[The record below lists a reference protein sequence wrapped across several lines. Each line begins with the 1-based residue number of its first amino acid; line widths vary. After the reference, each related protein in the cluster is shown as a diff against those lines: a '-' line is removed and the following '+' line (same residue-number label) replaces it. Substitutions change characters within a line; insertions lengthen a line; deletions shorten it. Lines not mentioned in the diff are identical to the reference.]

1 VGGLLLFL
9 LLFVWQLP
17 HFIAIALFRAEDYA
31 RAGLKVVPVERG
43 ERAAKGQIAFY
54 TVILVA
60 VSLAIAAA
68 GIAGTAYSL
77 ASIALGATFLVL
89 AGYGLRARTTGTGWA
104 KGVFAYSV
112 VYLTVLL
119 GILVVNRVGV

>member
-1 VGGLLLFL
+1 MGGVLLFL

-17 HFIAIALFRAEDYA
+17 HFIAIAYFRAEDYA

-54 TVILVA
+54 AVLLVG
-60 VSLAIAAA
+60 VSFAIAAA
-68 GIAGTAYSL
+68 RMAGTAYLL
-77 ASIALGATFLVL
+77 ASVALGAIFLAL
-89 AGYGLRARTTGTGWA
+89 AGYGFRAESGRGWA
-104 KGVFAYSV
+104 KSVFAYSV

-119 GILVVNRVGV
+119 GILVVDRAGV

>member
-1 VGGLLLFL
+1 
-9 LLFVWQLP
+9 
-17 HFIAIALFRAEDYA
+17 
-31 RAGLKVVPVERG
+31 VERG

-68 GIAGTAYSL
+68 GIAGTVYSL
-77 ASIALGATFLVL
+77 VSIALGATFLVL
-89 AGYGLRARTTGTGWA
+89 AGYGLRARTGTGWA